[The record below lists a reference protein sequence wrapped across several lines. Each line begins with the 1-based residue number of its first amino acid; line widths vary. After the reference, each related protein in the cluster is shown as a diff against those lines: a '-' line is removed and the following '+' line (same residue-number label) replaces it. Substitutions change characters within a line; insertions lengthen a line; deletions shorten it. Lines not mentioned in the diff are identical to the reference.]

1 MINIRIETDPSFVG
15 LEENKSVEILTH
27 VLESEG
33 IKSGDISIIF
43 GNKKLLQDLKN
54 KFFNTDQTTD
64 VIAFR
69 LNKYEEKNIEGEIYI
84 CLPVAKDNAEH
95 FDEPY
100 EKEIARLIIH
110 GGLHLIGYDDKSNV
124 EQQKM
129 RELEDKCLKIIGSS
143 IYAKATIGKRKS
155 EVRNLKSEIG
165 KC

>member
-15 LEENKSVEILTH
+15 LEENKSVEILMH

-54 KFFNTDQTTD
+54 KFFNIDQTTD

-110 GGLHLIGYDDKSNV
+110 GELHLIGYDDKSNV

-129 RELEDKCLKIIGSS
+129 RELEDKYL
-143 IYAKATIGKRKS
+143 
-155 EVRNLKSEIG
+155 RNFEF
-165 KC
+165 

>member
-15 LEENKSVEILTH
+15 LEENKSVEILMH

-54 KFFNTDQTTD
+54 KFFNIDQTTD

-124 EQQKM
+124 EQQKI
-129 RELEDKCLKIIGSS
+129 RELENKCL
-143 IYAKATIGKRKS
+143 
-155 EVRNLKSEIG
+155 RNFKFLNVEF
-165 KC
+165 